1 MRGYQHQLKRD
12 SAEPL
17 ICADRDALGL
27 DEREES
33 GPTPVGSAAR
43 RITAKLS
50 LVQSIVK
57 GEQRERQKRGRGSLR
72 FSVSEGGFKNCLNE
86 FKMNI
91 LGFSTLNTQM
101 GNSSVF
107 RSPSQRIIMN

>member
-1 MRGYQHQLKRD
+1 MTHFPKVLMGYESPLMRGYQHQLKRD

-57 GEQRERQKRGRGSLR
+57 GEQRERQKRG
-72 FSVSEGGFKNCLNE
+72 
-86 FKMNI
+86 
-91 LGFSTLNTQM
+91 Q
-101 GNSSVF
+101 
-107 RSPSQRIIMN
+107 QRIPQV